1 MEAIPLS
8 ALFGALVFLILVS
21 AFFSAAEISMMSLNR
36 HRLRHLAESGHRGAR
51 VAQWLLRRPD
61 RLIGVILL
69 GSNFVNAL
77 LSAITTVTA
86 LQLLGRDETAIAV
99 STVAITLI
107 VLIFTDLAPKTM
119 AALHPERIAFPAAFV
134 LAPLLRVVYPV
145 VWLIN
150 LMANGLLRLLGVSVK
165 VRPAEK
171 ISPEELK
178 VILMEAGVLM
188 PKSHQEMLLAILE
201 LEKIAVEDIMLP
213 RGRIEGVNLDAEWD
227 EIVNQI
233 ATGHHSRLPVYRG
246 GMEHVVGIL
255 HLRKVLYL
263 MHTGTFDRA
272 SLMQSL
278 IEPHYIPKGTT
289 LTTQLLN
296 FKNARRRTGLVVDE
310 YGDVLGLVTLQDAL
324 EEIVGEFATRNRA
337 LGQDIQPQPDGS
349 FLVNGG
355 VHLRDLNRRLGWNL
369 PTDGPKT
376 LNGLITEH
384 LEDIPEGGIS
394 LLLYGYQVEIVRTR
408 GTAVQAARVV
418 APAPATEPAAED

>member
-1 MEAIPLS
+1 
-8 ALFGALVFLILVS
+8 
-21 AFFSAAEISMMSLNR
+21 MMSLNR
-36 HRLRHLAESGHRGAR
+36 HRLRHLAETGHRGAR
-51 VAQWLLRRPD
+51 LAQWLLRRPD

-69 GSNFVNAL
+69 GSNFINAL
-77 LSAITTVTA
+77 LSAITTFVA
-86 LQLLGRDETAIAV
+86 LKLLGQGETAIAV

-119 AALHPERIAFPAAFV
+119 AALNPERIAFPAAFV
-134 LAPLLRVVYPV
+134 LAPLLRLIYPL
-145 VWLIN
+145 VWVIN
-150 LMANGLLRLLGVSVK
+150 LMANGLLRLVGVSVK

-213 RGRIEGVNLDAEWD
+213 RGQIEGVNLEADWD
-227 EIVNQI
+227 EIVSQI
-233 ATGHHSRLPVYRG
+233 ATSHHSRLPVYRG

-255 HLRKVLYL
+255 HLRKVIYL
-263 MHTGTFDRA
+263 MNSGTFSRE

-278 IEPHYIPKGTT
+278 VEPYFIPKGTT

-296 FKNARRRTGLVVDE
+296 FKHAHRRTGLVVNE

-337 LGQDIQPQPDGS
+337 LGQDIQSQPDGS

-355 VHLRDLNRRLGWNL
+355 INLRDLNRRLSWKL

-384 LEDIPEGGIS
+384 LEDIPEAGTS
-394 LLLYGYQVEIVRTR
+394 LRLNGYQIEIVRTR
-408 GTAVQAARVV
+408 GTAVQSARVV
-418 APAPATEPAAED
+418 PPPETEPEPADEEEG